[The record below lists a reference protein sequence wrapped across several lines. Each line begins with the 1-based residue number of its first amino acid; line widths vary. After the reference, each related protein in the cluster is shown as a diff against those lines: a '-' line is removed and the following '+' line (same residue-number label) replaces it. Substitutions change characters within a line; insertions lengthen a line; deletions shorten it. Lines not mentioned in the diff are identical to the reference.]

1 MPSQVSK
8 ATSQVTSDP
17 VQILNT
23 IRENASPSYA
33 AVVPLIENSGIK
45 SEADRMRTLDSIR
58 NIGTILANMPN
69 LMNEWLNIINRI
81 AFTVV
86 KSANFYN
93 RLKMLKK
100 GYVDYGESIQEIFV
114 NMLNSHTYDINEN
127 PANML
132 ATENPNVNE
141 TFHIM
146 NYQHYYKVTIYPY
159 ELKQAFLTYDGVS
172 DLISKI
178 IKAALT
184 SADLDEYVS
193 TKYLISRT
201 ALDGKIYSVYLPQI
215 TKDTGSETAKTLIE
229 NADLLT
235 YIPSEYN
242 IAKVPNGTP
251 LNRQLIIAT
260 ANFRAAINV
269 DVLAPAFNMDK
280 TELIGRII
288 GVDYFTFSDYEQNRL
303 NMLFEKDPNYTPF
316 TASEIAELQTIQ
328 ALQVSE
334 DWFQIYDNLATQ
346 REFENGEMLYRNL
359 WFHFWKTF
367 SISPFENAILYSSTQ
382 QGVESISITP
392 SMVTVEG
399 GQTAQLNC
407 NMVTTGFASKQILW
421 EISGDGTEA
430 TVSPSGLVKIAAN
443 VPGGKEFTVTATSI
457 ADSTKSAKA
466 TIMVG
471 GE

>member
-1 MPSQVSK
+1 MPSKVSK
-8 ATSQVTSDP
+8 SQSKVTSNP

-33 AVVPLIENSGIK
+33 AAVPLIQDNGIK
-45 SEADRMRTLDSIR
+45 SESDRLRTLDAIR

-100 GYVDYGESIQEIFV
+100 GYVDYGESIQEIFI
-114 NMLNSHTYDINEN
+114 NLINSHTYDINEN

-132 ATENPNVNE
+132 ATEDPNVLE
-141 TFHIM
+141 TFHVM

-178 IKAALT
+178 VRAALT
-184 SADLDEYVS
+184 SADLDEYIA
-193 TKYLISRT
+193 TKYLIGRT
-201 ALDGKIYSVYLPQI
+201 ALDGKIYSAYLPTI
-215 TKDTGSETAKTLIE
+215 SKENGSETAKTLIK

-235 YIPSEYN
+235 YIPATYN
-242 IAKVPNGTP
+242 IAGVPNSTP
-251 LNRQLIIAT
+251 IDRQVIIAT
-260 ANFRAAINV
+260 SDFRSSIDV

-280 TELIGRII
+280 TELVGRII
-288 GVDYFTFSDYEQNRL
+288 GVDYFTFSDYETARL
-303 NMLFEKDPNYTPF
+303 NKLFEKDTNYTPF
-316 TASEIAELQTIQ
+316 TPSELSELQTIQ

-367 SISPFENAILYSSTQ
+367 SISPFENAILYTSTQ

-392 SMVTVEG
+392 TDVTVAA
-399 GQTAQLNC
+399 GQTVQLNC
-407 NMVTTGFASKQILW
+407 NMTTTGFASKQILW
-421 EISGDGTEA
+421 EISGNGTEA
-430 TVSPSGLVKIAAN
+430 TVSTSGLVKIAAN
-443 VPGGKEFTVTATSI
+443 VESGTTFTVTATSI
-457 ADSTKSAKA
+457 VDSTQAANA
-466 TIMVG
+466 TITVS
-471 GE
+471 